1 MSASP
6 PREVPFRH
14 GLTGRYRGPHYRT
27 ELLAHVHAYMLPA
40 LRRCVEDPDVS
51 APRTWPVQK
60 AAAGTLSAVRA
71 LLDHVGAFLLEARNT
86 SQTGATFCGRW
97 FE

>member
-1 MSASP
+1 
-6 PREVPFRH
+6 VPFRH